1 MQTWKF
7 HLKKKIKIRLYK
19 LFVYLVL
26 FAFLIPSLNFSMATP
41 SEKPDLNIK
50 NVNVPS
56 TAIEGNEILVNVTI
70 KNRGGD
76 ITEGIKVEVGLFI
89 DEGYKAVSV
98 NSTDE
103 VFSKFASQ
111 SIKNIPFIDK
121 IMTSLTDGLINAA
134 LVTRVALIA
143 ENYCS
148 KTYVSEYRELYP

>member
-26 FAFLIPSLNFSMATP
+26 FVFLIPSLNFSMATP

-89 DEGYKAVSV
+89 DEGYK
-98 NSTDE
+98 
-103 VFSKFASQ
+103 Q
-111 SIKNIPFIDK
+111 
-121 IMTSLTDGLINAA
+121 
-134 LVTRVALIA
+134 
-143 ENYCS
+143 YQ
-148 KTYVSEYRELYP
+148 